1 MPCQLGRGMRVSAY
15 ILDVTGKEFNEAVL
29 SNSHKGPVMVNYWA
43 ENAGPCLRL
52 WPVLEKLANDYNG
65 QFLLVNID
73 TNKEKQLAH
82 ECGVNSVPTVKLFI
96 NGEVVDQIHGYDSP
110 DSFKKMLDK
119 YLARESD
126 KALAAAVADY
136 QNGDKEK
143 AFEDLNKLIFI
154 DPENSRIQLTFA
166 KLLMKEEAYEQA
178 YALLEKTPLKSES
191 EEAVVL
197 MTNALFLSTQQQ
209 AAEMEVL
216 AARLEDKPDDIE
228 LLFQLCSHNMMQS
241 KYREAMDILL
251 RVIKL
256 DYAWRD
262 GVASLCMRGLFI
274 MLGKENPLVIE
285 YRQKL
290 IDQQS

>member
-1 MPCQLGRGMRVSAY
+1 MSSY
-15 ILDVTGKEFNEAVL
+15 ILDVTGEDFNEAVL
-29 SNSHKGPVMVNYWA
+29 SNSHKGPVMVNFWA
-43 ENAGPCLRL
+43 DSAGPCLRL

-73 TNKEKQLAH
+73 TIKEKQLTRDS
-82 ECGVNSVPTVKLFI
+82 GVNSVPTVKLFI
-96 NGEVVDQIHGYDSP
+96 NGKVVDQIHGYDSP

-126 KALAAAVADY
+126 KGLAAAVADY
-136 QNGDKEK
+136 QKGDKEK
-143 AFEDLNKLIFI
+143 AFDDLNKLIFV

-166 KLLMKEEAYEQA
+166 KLLMKEEAYDQA

-197 MTNALFLSTQQQ
+197 MTNALFLSTAQQ
-209 AAEMEVL
+209 AEDAEALESKLEVN
-216 AARLEDKPDDIE
+216 PDDADM
-228 LLFQLCSHNMMQS
+228 LFQLCSHKMMQS
-241 KYREAMDILL
+241 KYTEAMDILL

-262 GVASLCMRGLFI
+262 GIASLCMRGLFI
-274 MLGKENPLVIE
+274 MLGKDNEVVIE

-290 IDQQS
+290 IDQQSH

>member
-1 MPCQLGRGMRVSAY
+1 
-15 ILDVTGKEFNEAVL
+15 
-29 SNSHKGPVMVNYWA
+29 MVNYWT

-52 WPVLEKLANDYNG
+52 WPVLEKLANDYKG

-73 TNKEKQLAH
+73 TNKDKQLASDY
-82 ECGVNSVPTVKLFI
+82 GINSVPTVKLFI
-96 NGEVVDQIHGYDSP
+96 NGEVVDQIHGYDSA

-126 KALAAAVADY
+126 KDLAAAVSLY
-136 QNGDKEK
+136 QNGNMEA
-143 AFEDLNKLIFI
+143 AFDQLNKLIII

-166 KLLMKEEAYEQA
+166 KLLMKEEAYQQA

-197 MTNALFLSTQQQ
+197 MTNALFLSTAQKAPGLEDIQQQ
-209 AAEMEVL
+209 L
-216 AARLEDKPDDIE
+216 KDRPED
-228 LLFQLCSHNMMQS
+228 LTVLFQLCSHKMMQS
-241 KYREAMDILL
+241 KFTEAMDILL
-251 RVIKL
+251 RIIKL
-256 DYAWRD
+256 DYGWRD
-262 GVASLCMRGLFI
+262 GIASLCLRGLFI
-274 MLGKENPLVIE
+274 MLGKDNPDVIE

>member
-1 MPCQLGRGMRVSAY
+1 MSAY
-15 ILDVTGKEFNEAVL
+15 ILDVSGDDYNEAVL

-43 ENAGPCLRL
+43 DNAGPCLRL

-73 TNKEKQLAH
+73 TNKEKQLARD
-82 ECGVNSVPTVKLFI
+82 CGINSVPTVKLFI
-96 NGEVVDQIHGYDSP
+96 NGEVVDQIHGYDSA

-126 KALAAAVADY
+126 KDLAAAVNEY
-136 QNGDKEK
+136 QKGNKQV
-143 AFEDLNKLIFI
+143 AFEQLNKLVFI
-154 DPENSRIQLTFA
+154 DPENARIQLTLA

-178 YALLEKTPLKSES
+178 YALLEKTPLKKES

-197 MTNALFLSTQQQ
+197 MTNALFISTAQKADPLERLQQQ
-209 AAEMEVL
+209 L
-216 AARLEDKPDDIE
+216 QDKPDD
-228 LLFQLCSHNMMQS
+228 LLTLFQLCSHKIMQS
-241 KYREAMDILL
+241 NFTEAMEILL
-251 RVIKL
+251 KIIKL

-274 MLGKENPLVIE
+274 MLGKDSPLVIE

-290 IDQQS
+290 IDQQ

>member
-1 MPCQLGRGMRVSAY
+1 MSSY
-15 ILDVTGKEFNEAVL
+15 ILDVTGEKFNDAVL
-29 SNSHKGPVMVNYWA
+29 RNSHKGPVMVNYWA
-43 ENAGPCLRL
+43 DNAGPCLRL

-82 ECGVNSVPTVKLFI
+82 DYGINSVPTVKLYI

-126 KALAAAVADY
+126 KDLAAAVAEY
-136 QNGDKEK
+136 QNGNKQA
-143 AFEDLNKLIFI
+143 AFEKLNKLVFI
-154 DPENSRIQLTFA
+154 DPENSRIQLIFA

-178 YALLEKTPLKSES
+178 YALLEKTPLKNES

-197 MTNALFLSTQQQ
+197 MTNALFLLTAQK
-209 AAEMEVL
+209 APE
-216 AARLEDKPDDIE
+216 LEELQEQLKDKPDDIP
-228 LLFQLCSHNMMQS
+228 LLFQLCSHRMLQS
-241 KYREAMDILL
+241 NFSEAMTILL
-251 RVIKL
+251 KIIKL
-256 DYAWRD
+256 DYSWRD
-262 GVASLCMRGLFI
+262 GIASLCLRGLFI
-274 MLGKENPLVIE
+274 MLGKDNPDVIQ

-290 IDQQS
+290 IDQQR

>member
-1 MPCQLGRGMRVSAY
+1 MSAY
-15 ILDVTGKEFNEAVL
+15 ILDVTGEDFNEAVL
-29 SNSHKGPVMVNYWA
+29 SNSHKGPVMVNYWSDS
-43 ENAGPCLRL
+43 AGPCLRL

-73 TNKEKQLAH
+73 TIKEKQLTRD
-82 ECGVNSVPTVKLFI
+82 CGVNSVPTVKLFI

-126 KALAAAVADY
+126 KGLAEAVADY

-143 AFEDLNKLIFI
+143 AFDDLNKLIFV

-166 KLLMKEEAYEQA
+166 KLLMKEEAYDQA

-197 MTNALFLSTQQQ
+197 MTNALFLSTAQRSED
-209 AAEMEVL
+209 AEVL
-216 AARLEDKPDDIE
+216 ESKLEVKSDDVDM
-228 LLFQLCSHNMMQS
+228 LFQLCSHKMMES
-241 KYREAMDILL
+241 KFTEAMDILL

-262 GVASLCMRGLFI
+262 GIASLCMRGLFI
-274 MLGKENPLVIE
+274 MLGKDNEVVIE

-290 IDQQS
+290 IDQQSH

>member
-1 MPCQLGRGMRVSAY
+1 MSSY
-15 ILDVTGKEFNEAVL
+15 IIDVTSENFSDAVL

-65 QFLLVNID
+65 QFLLANVD

-82 ECGVNSVPTVKLFI
+82 EYGVNSVPTVKLFI
-96 NGEVVDQIHGYDSP
+96 NGEVIDQIHGYDSP

-126 KALAAAVADY
+126 KDLAAAVARY
-136 QNGDKEK
+136 QGGDKET
-143 AFEDLNKLIFI
+143 AFEQLNKLIFI

-197 MTNALFLSTQQQ
+197 MTNALFLSTARNASEIEDLQQQ
-209 AAEMEVL
+209 L
-216 AARLEDKPDDIE
+216 KDKPDDLE
-228 LLFQLCSHNMMQS
+228 MLFQLCSQNMMQS
-241 KYREAMDILL
+241 RFTDAMDTLL
-251 RVIKL
+251 HIIRL
-256 DYAWRD
+256 DCSWRD
-262 GVASLCMRGLFI
+262 GIASLCMRGLFI
-274 MLGKENPLVIE
+274 MLGKDNPDVVK

-290 IDQQS
+290 IDQQSN